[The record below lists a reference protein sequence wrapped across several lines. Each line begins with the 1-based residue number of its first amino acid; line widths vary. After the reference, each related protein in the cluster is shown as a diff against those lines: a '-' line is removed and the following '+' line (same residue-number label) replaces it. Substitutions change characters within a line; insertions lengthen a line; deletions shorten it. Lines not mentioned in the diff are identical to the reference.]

1 RGGAPVDLG
10 RLRPPGARMRGEHD
24 VPARPGGI
32 DHGAVGHGR
41 MRPSCLTDPDEQC
54 PALARAEEYSNLV
67 SDSPTTSAFSVDL
80 RGSARSYAFGR
91 GSMRLLRY
99 GPKGAEKPGLLDA
112 EGRIRDLSDRIGDIT
127 PDVLAPE
134 RLRELASLDP
144 ASLPRVE
151 GNPPIGCPLAVVPNL
166 VCIGLNYADH
176 ARETN
181 SPIPEEPI
189 VFMKHTGS
197 IIGPDD
203 QVRLPRGATQGDW
216 EVELGVVIGTRA
228 SYVEEADAFDYVAGY
243 CIVNDVSERHYQRHG
258 GGGQWIK
265 GKSPETFAP
274 IGPWLVTK
282 DEIPDPQNLALWCE
296 VDDRRFQ
303 DGSTRTMI

>member
-1 RGGAPVDLG
+1 
-10 RLRPPGARMRGEHD
+10 
-24 VPARPGGI
+24 
-32 DHGAVGHGR
+32 
-41 MRPSCLTDPDEQC
+41 
-54 PALARAEEYSNLV
+54 
-67 SDSPTTSAFSVDL
+67 
-80 RGSARSYAFGR
+80 
-91 GSMRLLRY
+91 MRLLRY

-112 EGRIRDLSDRIGDIT
+112 EGRIRDLSDRIGDIR

-151 GNPPIGCPLAVVPNL
+151 GNPRIGCPLAVVPNL

-303 DGSTRTMI
+303 DGSTRTMIFGVAHLVSHLSRYMTLLPGDIISTGTPPGVGMGVKPEPVFLKPGNVMRLGIDGLGEQRQEVVSGD

>member
-1 RGGAPVDLG
+1 
-10 RLRPPGARMRGEHD
+10 
-24 VPARPGGI
+24 
-32 DHGAVGHGR
+32 
-41 MRPSCLTDPDEQC
+41 
-54 PALARAEEYSNLV
+54 
-67 SDSPTTSAFSVDL
+67 
-80 RGSARSYAFGR
+80 
-91 GSMRLLRY
+91 MRLLRF

-112 EGRIRDLSDRIGDIT
+112 EGRIRDLSDQITDIT
-127 PDVLAPE
+127 PEVLAPD
-134 RLRELASLDP
+134 RLRRLASLD
-144 ASLPRVE
+144 SSRLPRAD
-151 GNPPIGCPLAVVPNL
+151 GSPRLGCPLAYVPNL

-203 QVRLPRGATQGDW
+203 QVRLPRGASKGDW

-228 SYVEEADAFDYVAGY
+228 SYVEEANAMDHVAGY
-243 CIVNDVSERHYQRHG
+243 CIVNDVSERDYQRHG

-282 DEIPDPQNLALWCE
+282 DEIPDPQKLALWCE
-296 VDDRRFQ
+296 VDGRRFQ
-303 DGSTRTMI
+303 DGSTRTMIFGVAHLVSHLSRYMTLLPGDVISTGTPPGVGMGVKPEPVFLKPGNAMHLGIEGLGEQRQEVVAGG